1 MIAIDG
7 GCWRSSRFFYIC
19 TRTQYK
25 SELLMTDMNIQLN
38 IDAQVI
44 GQICV
49 MVDTVTADVR
59 EIVATGQY
67 PVVTLLRAYDL
78 LEALQEGL
86 QEAESVFNQ
95 QCPASFDKVPR
106 EEFKDER
113 LRRGV
118 AYKQRSLKSEDKKQS
133 AEPEGNQ
140 QWDRSKSEWNGS
152 KNEWDRSKS
161 EWNGSKNE
169 LDRLKSELDGL
180 KSEWNRLESALSG
193 YKEEYERS
201 GERLMQVL
209 DREVIARKAEAY
221 MQPWKRRFDKADSE
235 YKKAVELWEAANVA
249 HKAQEEGGFMERW
262 RTLRTV
268 RKLAGFRLERKRTGN
283 FVARTLELM
292 QQAML
297 RAREAE
303 LVMYDHNV
311 GYKCNPD
318 VYLRIYEISLK
329 IDNAIFK

>member
-1 MIAIDG
+1 M
-7 GCWRSSRFFYIC
+7 F
-19 TRTQYK
+19 
-25 SELLMTDMNIQLN
+25 DMNVQLK

-44 GQICV
+44 GRICV

-78 LEALQEGL
+78 LEVL
-86 QEAESVFNQ
+86 QEAESALKVQ
-95 QCPASFDKVPR
+95 YLELQDKGQNI
-106 EEFKDER
+106 E
-113 LRRGV
+113 
-118 AYKQRSLKSEDKKQS
+118 SEDSNMVQDSIDKQQ
-133 AEPEGNQ
+133 N
-140 QWDRSKSEWNGS
+140 
-152 KNEWDRSKS
+152 
-161 EWNGSKNE
+161 
-169 LDRLKSELDGL
+169 
-180 KSEWNRLESALSG
+180 ALSG

-209 DREVIARKAEAY
+209 EREVIARKAEAY
-221 MQPWKRRFDKADSE
+221 LQPWKRKFDKADSE
-235 YKKAVELWEAANVA
+235 YKKAVELWEAAKVA

-262 RTLRTV
+262 RTLRAV
-268 RKLAGFRLERKRTGN
+268 RKLAGFRLERRRTGN

-303 LVMYDHNV
+303 LIMYDHNV

-318 VYLRIYEISLK
+318 VYLRIYEIASKMQNMNNL
-329 IDNAIFK
+329 